1 MFDRM
6 EWKNVALNYLKKK
19 EKKMRTKA
27 FMKTEPTTRKQTVN
41 KIPIFQ
47 SRIIFI
53 AAYFLCIFFR
63 CVPYSLVLFCF
74 FFSTSSCVYLIFSW
88 LTISSRIIRWPRH
101 FRLLF
106 LYGFSKIGAFHQ
118 FSGDALPFR
127 VVCAHI
133 MPMTINSTR
142 K

>member
-53 AAYFLCIFFR
+53 AAYFLCIFFSV
-63 CVPYSLVLFCF
+63 CSLFSCF
-74 FFSTSSCVYLIFSW
+74 V
-88 LTISSRIIRWPRH
+88 
-101 FRLLF
+101 LLF
-106 LYGFSKIGAFHQ
+106 FLYFVMCLFDFQLAYNI
-118 FSGDALPFR
+118 
-127 VVCAHI
+127 
-133 MPMTINSTR
+133 
-142 K
+142 